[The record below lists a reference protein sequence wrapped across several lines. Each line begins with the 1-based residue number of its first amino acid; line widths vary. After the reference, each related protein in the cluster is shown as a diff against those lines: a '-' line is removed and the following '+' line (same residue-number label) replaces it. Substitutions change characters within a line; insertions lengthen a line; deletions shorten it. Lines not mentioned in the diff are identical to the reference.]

1 MYSFIADWLGE
12 WWLMSILETKNDQN
26 KDLSNTPKMWCQ
38 YNFALLQ
45 CSYVHGFESFEN
57 MQSWFSVLF
66 EQNLCQQIEYSEQW
80 VSFGE
85 DATRNF
91 DHHSSSL
98 DKKQKCKSR
107 FQDMGIWISY
117 WRGIKSVKSYKS
129 LPSSRPPKDQT
140 YSGTKFASFEEIL
153 WDQSWGHHVGFR
165 GSVSV
170 MKCHGYQINLHCIQ
184 FWNLSQTSTA
194 VSYFREYRRAVIKV

>member
-26 KDLSNTPKMWCQ
+26 KDLSNTPKLWCQ
-38 YNFALLQ
+38 YSFALLQ

-85 DATRNF
+85 DATNNF
-91 DHHSSSL
+91 DHHSSSSS
-98 DKKQKCKSR
+98 DKSEQKSKYKSR
-107 FQDMGIWISY
+107 FQDMVVNILLARIISC
-117 WRGIKSVKSYKS
+117 KSYKS
-129 LPSSRPPKDQT
+129 SLVPSTQRPRHVLAQSLHDQR
-140 YSGTKFASFEEIL
+140 KSF
-153 WDQSWGHHVGFR
+153 
-165 GSVSV
+165 
-170 MKCHGYQINLHCIQ
+170 
-184 FWNLSQTSTA
+184 
-194 VSYFREYRRAVIKV
+194 